1 MNDTNSMSDFQLNE
15 AAIADQVRAQRF
27 RVFRDRW
34 VGAARSSPLG
44 IALIG
49 WIIYLSTGWQRAV
62 AWVALMVV
70 FELSVVWIGHRHRT
84 AEDHGAR
91 AQPWTQALI
100 FSTLVSGLVWSA
112 SVWFVW
118 SEAHFLLYVLNLCV
132 LVGVS
137 GIAMMV
143 VSPVGRAN
151 FFFSLGLLLPPL
163 AQIAWSENAVS
174 LQILGGWLVMFAV
187 QVTYARDLKREMVLQ
202 LDATARN
209 QALVSLLTEA
219 RADLQQAMVQLNQ
232 LVTIDPLTGAYS
244 RRYVFQLLDRHVAN
258 LRRHGTPVSIVML
271 DLDHFKRVN
280 DQYGHP
286 VGDRALSAAS
296 LAVTGVLRE
305 GDLLARIGGEEFL
318 VLLPMTDQ
326 AGALLLAER
335 LRQTLA
341 DTQLQ
346 EGGATINLPA
356 SFGVAQLR
364 PEEDTA
370 AWYQRVDAA
379 LYQAK
384 ARGRNTVVA
393 AA

>member
-1 MNDTNSMSDFQLNE
+1 MNDTKSMSDFQLNE

-84 AEDHGAR
+84 AEDHGAQ

-100 FSTLVSGLVWSA
+100 FSTLASGLVWSA

-163 AQIAWSENAVS
+163 AQIAWSENAVG

-364 PEEDTA
+364 PEED
-370 AWYQRVDAA
+370 R
-379 LYQAK
+379 K
-384 ARGRNTVVA
+384 SVV
-393 AA
+393 

>member
-34 VGAARSSPLG
+34 VGATRSSPLG

-84 AEDHGAR
+84 AEGNGAQ

-163 AQIAWSENAVS
+163 AQIAWSENAVG

-346 EGGATINLPA
+346 EGGATIRLPA

>member
-84 AEDHGAR
+84 AEGNGAH

-163 AQIAWSENAVS
+163 AQIAWSENAVG
-174 LQILGGWLVMFAV
+174 LQIMGGWLVMFAV
-187 QVTYARDLKREMVLQ
+187 QVTYARNLKREMVLQ

-244 RRYVFQLLDRHVAN
+244 RRYVFELLDRHVAN

-296 LAVTGVLRE
+296 RAVTGVLRE

-346 EGGATINLPA
+346 EGGATISLPA